1 MTRGTFDSSWWNRV
15 WLVAALS
22 LAAWPAA
29 GLTAPATAG
38 DREFADL
45 FNGHDLEGW
54 VVESHADSEEHP
66 DGRPVWSV
74 RDGEIVCDGQGFGF
88 LRYAAEPFADVT
100 LRLDFQLQKPAGRRS
115 CNSGI
120 GLRTVAFDERR
131 SQATRPSIRGYE
143 LQLLD
148 DAAAPPTTHSCGAIY
163 RYVAPREHALRPT
176 GEWNTL
182 EVAMIGPRIRVTLNE
197 RLIHDV
203 DQFEVPAIR
212 SKPLS
217 GFIALQNH
225 GGPARFRNIRVR
237 REQGRF
243 RGPMNWRRRRRLSA
257 REIPRSASAACFGLP
272 SRRRGGAG
280 MPRRWRRR
288 SRWRGRCR
296 WSNPPMLIAATSAGG
311 LATRA

>member
-22 LAAWPAA
+22 LAAWPVA

-176 GEWNTL
+176 GEWNKL

-203 DQFEVPAIR
+203 DQFEVEALDDR
-212 SKPLS
+212 SLGWRS
-217 GFIALQNH
+217 
-225 GGPARFRNIRVR
+225 RVR
-237 REQGRF
+237 WSIDAQGRPGA
-243 RGPMNWRRRRRLSA
+243 RAVVDEKGLTHCVGEPLRDQTRTDVGAAARRQRHDDA
-257 REIPRSASAACFGLP
+257 HGTDGIVGCGDEG
-272 SRRRGGAG
+272 
-280 MPRRWRRR
+280 
-288 SRWRGRCR
+288 
-296 WSNPPMLIAATSAGG
+296 
-311 LATRA
+311 